1 MPGRVAEGWEVGMT
15 TIGKHRGKSI
25 KDVVVEDPRWIAW
38 AGLTVRPLAAFLAA
52 NGMSIRVTYITPG
65 NEMTVE
71 MTETERVPQ
80 ADE

>member
-38 AGLTVRPLAAFLAA
+38 AGLTVRP
-52 NGMSIRVTYITPG
+52 IRSVPG
-65 NEMTVE
+65 CQWNEYPRYLHHARE
-71 MTETERVPQ
+71 
-80 ADE
+80 